1 MSDSEID
8 DFKNIY
14 KKYCKSYTY
23 TPFSLQAVDKIVVF
37 GDIHGDYKMAVKL
50 LLMSGVAEIESEKS
64 DPSSL
69 ISDEKNVDDDKLR
82 KIYFNGKRI
91 LSSVE
96 YKMKWIGGKTHVVQV
111 GDQVDRCRI
120 YGNLSCD
127 LPETT
132 LADENCDYK
141 IMKLY
146 ADLHE
151 QAIKKGGAVI
161 SLLGNHEIKNAMG
174 SLVYVSVKGIQG
186 FKNYTDPENPDVK
199 FNDGFAGRKYAFAPG
214 HEIGR
219 FMGCTRTPAVVIGSN
234 LFAHAGIVSDMLKD
248 LSEEENK
255 KETNK
260 DLYGL
265 NYDNAYLNKKIF
277 RFKNREDFEHV
288 NIVIKKWLLNLV
300 EENDVD
306 DLINITEPNK
316 SMFWNRILGSFKPD
330 IKHKKCFK
338 HIDKVLKLFKINNII
353 VGHTPQSMQ
362 HGLNINGACDDHVWR
377 VDTGSSAAFDR
388 YDNVF
393 MKTGNVLETR
403 KFQYLVIEN
412 DVKFKLCYE
421 DKCEN
426 LN

>member
-1 MSDSEID
+1 MSDSEIN
-8 DFKNIY
+8 DFKDIY
-14 KKYCKSYTY
+14 KKYCAKYTY
-23 TPFSLQAVDKIVVF
+23 TPFSLPAVDKIIVF

-64 DPSSL
+64 DPLSL
-69 ISDEKNVDDDKLR
+69 IEDEENMIDRRLR

-111 GDQVDRCRI
+111 GDQIDRCRI

-132 LADENCDYK
+132 FGDENCDYK
-141 IMKLY
+141 IMKLF

-151 QAIKKGGAVI
+151 QAVKKGGAVI
-161 SLLGNHEIKNAMG
+161 SLLGNHEIKNSMG

-186 FKNYTDPENPDVK
+186 FKNYVDPENSNAK
-199 FNDGFAGRKYAFAPG
+199 FNDGFAGRKYAFEPG
-214 HEIGR
+214 HEIGK
-219 FMGCTRTPAVVIGSN
+219 FMGCTRTPAVIIGSN
-234 LFAHAGIVSDMLKD
+234 LFAHAGIVSGMLKD
-248 LSEEENK
+248 LSEEESK
-255 KETNK
+255 KEI
-260 DLYGL
+260 YGL
-265 NYDNAYLNKKIF
+265 NYNNEYLNKKIF

-288 NIVIKKWLLNLV
+288 NIIIKKWLLNLV
-300 EENDVD
+300 KENDID
-306 DLINITEPNK
+306 DLINMTEPDK
-316 SMFWNRILGSFKPD
+316 SMFWNRILGTFKPD
-330 IKHKKCFK
+330 IKYKKCYR
-338 HIDKVLKLFKINNII
+338 HIDSVLKLFKINNII

-362 HGLNINGACDDHVWR
+362 LGLNINGVCDDHVWR

-388 YDNVF
+388 YDKIF
-393 MKTGNVLETR
+393 MKNGNFLETR
-403 KFQYLVIEN
+403 KFQYLLIEN

-421 DKCEN
+421 DKCEK

>member
-8 DFKNIY
+8 NFKNIY

-23 TPFSLQAVDKIVVF
+23 TPFSLPAVEKIIVF

-64 DPSSL
+64 DPNSL
-69 ISDEKNVDDDKLR
+69 ILDEENINDDKLR
-82 KIYFNGKRI
+82 KVYFDGKRI
-91 LSSVE
+91 LSSKE
-96 YKMKWIGGKTHVVQV
+96 YKMRWIGGKTHVVQV

-132 LADENCDYK
+132 FGDENSDYK
-141 IMKLY
+141 IMQLFT
-146 ADLHE
+146 DLHE
-151 QAIKKGGAVI
+151 QAVKKGGAVI

-186 FKNYTDPENPDVK
+186 FKNYVDPENSDVK
-199 FNDGFAGRKYAFAPG
+199 FNDGFAGRKYAFQPG
-214 HEIGR
+214 HEIGK

-234 LFAHAGIVSDMLKD
+234 LFAHAGIVSGMLKE
-248 LSEEENK
+248 LSDEESNK
-255 KETNK
+255 EIF
-260 DLYGL
+260 GL
-265 NYDNAYLNKKIF
+265 NYKSDYLNKKIF
-277 RFKNREDFEHV
+277 RFKTRDDFEHV

-300 EENDVD
+300 EENDID

-316 SMFWNRILGSFKPD
+316 SMFWNRILGSFKKD
-330 IKHKKCFK
+330 ITQKKCFK
-338 HIDKVLKLFKINNII
+338 HIDRVLKLFKINNII

-362 HGLNINGACDDHVWR
+362 HGLNINGACGDHVWR

-388 YDNVF
+388 YDKIF
-393 MKTGNVLETR
+393 MKNGNILETR
-403 KFQYLVIEN
+403 KLQYLLIEN
-412 DVKFKLCYE
+412 DKKFKLCYE
-421 DKCEN
+421 DKCED

>member
-1 MSDSEID
+1 MSESEIEN
-8 DFKNIY
+8 FKNIY

-23 TPFSLQAVDKIVVF
+23 TPFSIKAVEKIVVF

-50 LLMSGVAEIESEKS
+50 LLMSEVAEIESEKS
-64 DPSSL
+64 DPNSL
-69 ISDEKNVDDDKLR
+69 IEDEENMIDDGLR
-82 KIYFNGKRI
+82 KIYFNNKRI
-91 LSSVE
+91 LSSKE
-96 YKMKWIGGKTHVVQV
+96 YKMRWIGGKSHVVQV

-132 LADENCDYK
+132 LGDENSDYK
-141 IMKLY
+141 IMRLF

-151 QAIKKGGAVI
+151 QAVKKGGAVI
-161 SLLGNHEIKNAMG
+161 SLLGNHEIKNSMG

-186 FKNYTDPENPDVK
+186 FKNYTDPENSDVK
-199 FNDGFAGRKYAFAPG
+199 FNDGYAGRKYAFQPG
-214 HEIGR
+214 NEIGK

-234 LFAHAGIVSDMLKD
+234 LFAHAGIVSGMLKE
-248 LSEEENK
+248 LSDKENK
-255 KETNK
+255 KEV
-260 DLYGL
+260 YGL
-265 NYDNAYLNKKIF
+265 NYNNKYLDKKIF

-288 NIVIKKWLLNLV
+288 NIVIKKWLLNLI
-300 EENDVD
+300 EENDID
-306 DLINITEPNK
+306 DLINITEPDK
-316 SMFWNRILGSFKPD
+316 SMFWNRILGTFKSD
-330 IKHKKCFK
+330 IKYKKCYK

-362 HGLNINGACDDHVWR
+362 LGLNINGVCDNHIWR

-388 YDNVF
+388 YDQIF
-393 MKTGNVLETR
+393 MRNGNLLETR
-403 KFQYLVIEN
+403 KLQYLVIEN

-421 DKCEN
+421 DKCEV